1 MRGADVTGG
10 VLVHEDT
17 SGLSYGLTPMYL
29 RGGMNELSLGFACAW
44 DRGDRFRTWS
54 HTPFRLWEALER
66 RTDVRL
72 RDLPLDI
79 PPVCDFLGRVA
90 SMRLL
95 DGRRYST
102 WMMQPWYSRLA
113 HRRLLHHDSGNVDL
127 DAILCVGELGPT
139 ERPLYIYQDFCYGH
153 GLKLIDR
160 GLTPHGWDAVSR
172 RTLERRAAMQN
183 ETFAHAAGVFT
194 MSAWNARYMRDAALL
209 PADRIHV
216 VQAGVN
222 VPVDPPSAERR
233 ARRTTRS
240 ERVIAFVGRD
250 FLRKGGDL
258 VLDAFRVLRE
268 RTSIPLRLVVAG
280 PVTWPLPG
288 AIPQGV
294 EFIGNAPFE
303 SVRVLLHDADVLVM
317 PSRFEAFGI
326 IIAEALAS
334 GTPVIGRNDFAM
346 PEMITHG
353 VNGMLIDHDD
363 AEELA
368 AALQQVLSSDVMAEY
383 CLADAA
389 RVGALYSWDRVARD
403 MVSVIRQ
410 GR

>member
-1 MRGADVTGG
+1 M
-10 VLVHEDT
+10 HEDT
-17 SGLSYGLTPMYL
+17 RGLSYGLTTVYL
-29 RGGMNELSLGFACAW
+29 RDGMNELSLGIACVW

-79 PPVCDFLGRVA
+79 PPALDFVGRVA

-95 DGRRYST
+95 RGRRYST
-102 WMMQPWYSRLA
+102 WTMQPWYTRLA
-113 HRRLLHHDSGNVDL
+113 HQRLAQHDARTIDL
-127 DAILCVGELGPT
+127 DAILCIGELGT
-139 ERPLYIYQDFCYGH
+139 TKHPLYIYQDFCFSH
-153 GLKLIDR
+153 GLMLMDR

-183 ETFAHAAGVFT
+183 ATFARASGVFT
-194 MSAWNARYMRDAALL
+194 MSAWNAEYMRDAALI
-209 PADRIHV
+209 PPDRIHV
-216 VQAGVN
+216 VHAGVN
-222 VPVDPPSAERR
+222 VPVDPPSAERL

-240 ERVIAFVGRD
+240 ERVIAFIGRD
-250 FLRKGGDL
+250 FVRKGGDL
-258 VLDAFRVLRE
+258 VLDAFRLLRE
-268 RTSIPLRLVVAG
+268 RSSTPLRLVIAG
-280 PVTWPLPG
+280 PATWPLPG
-288 AIPQGV
+288 AIPPGV
-294 EFIGNAPFE
+294 EFLGDARFE
-303 SVRVLLHDADVLVM
+303 SVRSLLHDADVLVM

-346 PEMITHG
+346 PEMIKHG
-353 VNGMLIDHDD
+353 VNGMLIDRDD

-368 AALQQVLSSDVMAEY
+368 ASLQHVLLSDAIAERCLDDARRVAEY
-383 CLADAA
+383 
-389 RVGALYSWDRVARD
+389 YSWDRVARD

-410 GR
+410 GREK

>member
-1 MRGADVTGG
+1 MGRADVTGG
-10 VLVHEDT
+10 FLVHEDT
-17 SGLSYGLTPMYL
+17 IGMSSGHAPTYL
-29 RGGMNELSLGFACAW
+29 RSSMNELSLGFACVW
-44 DRGDRFRTWS
+44 DRGDRARTWS
-54 HTPFRLWEALER
+54 HTPLRLWEALER

-79 PPVCDFLGRVA
+79 PPVLDFMGRVA

-95 DGRRYST
+95 NGRRYST
-102 WMMQPWYSRLA
+102 WTMQPWYSRLA
-113 HRRLLHHDSGNVDL
+113 HQRLVRYDL
-127 DAILCVGELGPT
+127 ANTDVDAILCIGEFGPT
-139 ERPLYIYQDFCYGH
+139 ERPLYIYQDFCFGH
-153 GLKLIDR
+153 GLKLMDM
-160 GLTPHGWDAVSR
+160 GLTPHGWDAISR

-183 ETFAHAAGVFT
+183 TTYARAAGVFT
-194 MSAWNARYMRDAALL
+194 MSAWNARYLREAALV

-222 VPVDPPSAERR
+222 VPVDPPSAERLR
-233 ARRTTRS
+233 RRTSRS

-250 FLRKGGDL
+250 FFRKGGDL
-258 VLDAFRVLRE
+258 VLDAFRLLRE
-268 RTSIPLRLVVAG
+268 RSSIPLRLVMAG

-294 EFIGNAPFE
+294 TFIGNAPFE
-303 SVRVLLHDADVLVM
+303 SVRSLLHDADVLVM

-326 IIAEALAS
+326 IIAESLAS

-346 PEMITHG
+346 PEMIEHG

-368 AALQQVLSSDVMAEY
+368 AALLRVLSSDAIAKH
-383 CLADAA
+383 CLADAE
-389 RVGALYSWDRVARD
+389 RVGALYSWDRVAGD
-403 MVSVIRQ
+403 MVSVIRR